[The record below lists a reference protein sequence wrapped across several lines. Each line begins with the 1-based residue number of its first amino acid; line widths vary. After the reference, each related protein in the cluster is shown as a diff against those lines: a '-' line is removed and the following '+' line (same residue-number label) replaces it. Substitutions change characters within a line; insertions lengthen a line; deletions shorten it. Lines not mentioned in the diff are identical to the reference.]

1 MYQGYKPNVPVPDS
15 NSQLFSQM
23 RLNILEVRTNYLGRN
38 KQGQLTFFA
47 KDGSIRTFFKPE
59 CVELVNEFDDSPG
72 GLSRDGMVDMLNHL
86 ETALKKR
93 RTILYADIIVDYEAD
108 DDGSLAYMQLNIRNQ
123 EHFAFR

>member
-23 RLNILEVRTNYLGRN
+23 KLNVLEVGTNYLSCN

-47 KDGSIRTFFKPE
+47 KDGSIRTFFRPE
-59 CVELVNEFDDSPG
+59 YVELVNEFDDSPG
-72 GLSRDGMVDMLNHL
+72 GLSRSGMVDMMNQL
-86 ETALKKR
+86 EDAFKKR
-93 RTILYADIIVDYEAD
+93 PTVLYADIIIDYEAD
-108 DDGSLAYMQLNIRNQ
+108 DDGALAYLKLNIRNQ